1 MDKLLRFYIPGRA
14 VPKERPR
21 MMRNGAV
28 ITPARTVAY
37 EKVVA
42 EAWNNTYGMLTL
54 DGKLR
59 VTINV
64 HTDRHTVQDV
74 DNLAKSILDGMEKAG
89 VFSTGDQQV
98 YSLGVMKYEST
109 KDEAGVWV
117 SVTKLVDYD
126 GDSR

>member
-1 MDKLLRFYIPGRA
+1 MAKLLRFHIPGRA

-21 MMRNGAV
+21 IMRNGA
-28 ITPARTVAY
+28 IFTPARTVAY

-42 EAWNNTYGMLTL
+42 ESWNQTFGMLSL
-54 DGKLR
+54 NGKLR

-74 DNLAKSILDGMEKAG
+74 DNLAKSILDGMQRAG
-89 VFSTGDQQV
+89 AFSDGDQQV
-98 YSLGVMKYEST
+98 YSLGVIKHPST

-117 SVTKLVDYD
+117 AVTDLPDYD
-126 GDSR
+126 DH